1 MPLLQV
7 GLELCE
13 CQAEPES
20 LKIARIMEDLG
31 RLHYITGR
39 YEYVLLYLVC
49 VEVSV
54 SFSSRT
60 AADYYREVLRI
71 NELMYSED
79 SPQTIM
85 VINNHFIIYLQWYN
99 FVDTGKLQEC
109 PWKDWVLN

>member
-1 MPLLQV
+1 MSVKVLSSSQALPLLQH

-31 RLHYITGR
+31 RLYFITGR
-39 YEYVLLYLVC
+39 YEYVQQYLIC

-54 SFSSRT
+54 PYSRT

-71 NELMYSED
+71 NELMYNED

-85 VINNHFIIYLQWYN
+85 VI
-99 FVDTGKLQEC
+99 KL
-109 PWKDWVLN
+109 LFFNLH